1 MLLAAVRHGGHS
13 FSLPG
18 SGQAAALPDGGRC
31 GRLEFIGGPGTR
43 RAACPLACDPEASYS
58 QIPLDGHTKSR
69 RRDRSVTRG
78 DDPELGTC
86 APSRTRH
93 HILARSD
100 ENPPP
105 ASPHPAGARQGSSA
119 NSRRRASGTPARS
132 RLMRGGSPAAETDH
146 AWAATAPISP
156 LCKDV
161 GPSMINSTGEP
172 NGGSSAPPHGKLVTG
187 CEMRRP
193 GSAGLG
199 WVGPR
204 LRLMPG
210 RTAKGAVCGIAVT
223 KLTGEVG

>member
-1 MLLAAVRHGGHS
+1 MIGTPSARNAGVNLAVMLLAAVRHGSHS

-100 ENPPP
+100 ETRHLLRHIQRR
-105 ASPHPAGARQGSSA
+105 SPGSPA
-119 NSRRRASGTPARS
+119 NSRRSGPGTPARS
-132 RLMRGGSPAAETDH
+132 RLITGGSPAAETDH
-146 AWAATAPISP
+146 AWAAAAPISP
-156 LCKDV
+156 LRKNA
-161 GPSMINSTGEP
+161 GPPMINSTREP
-172 NGGSSAPPHGKLVTG
+172 NGDSARFK
-187 CEMRRP
+187 ERP
-193 GSAGLG
+193 
-199 WVGPR
+199 
-204 LRLMPG
+204 
-210 RTAKGAVCGIAVT
+210 
-223 KLTGEVG
+223 